1 MCRLYSQISLKPRT
15 AADFLIDGERSL
27 LRQSNYR
34 RRDFQQDGWGI
45 AYFNG
50 AGPRLTK
57 SSGAAFKEAGR
68 FKAAARKARSK
79 IVIGHLRAASNPMG
93 SSKKELMRPENAQPF
108 TDGRFI
114 FAHNGT
120 IRIPREV
127 LKFLGPYKKCLRG
140 SNDSEIYFWQFRKF
154 FDLYG
159 NVPDALEACV
169 NELWTLWGYVKKKRG
184 GKKKAPYV
192 GLNTLVSD
200 GDTLYA
206 LCHFPENHP
215 KKSLF
220 NPKQQWGRMTFARR
234 GDRVILASEE
244 LDKDKW
250 GHFGSSE
257 IISAAI
263 KGGKIS
269 LTRRPLR
276 PSAR

>member
-1 MCRLYSQISLKPRT
+1 
-15 AADFLIDGERSL
+15 
-27 LRQSNYR
+27 
-34 RRDFQQDGWGI
+34 
-45 AYFNG
+45 
-50 AGPRLTK
+50 
-57 SSGAAFKEAGR
+57 
-68 FKAAARKARSK
+68 
-79 IVIGHLRAASNPMG
+79 
-93 SSKKELMRPENAQPF
+93 MRPENAQPF

-120 IRIPREV
+120 VRIPREV
-127 LKFLGPYKKCLRG
+127 LKFLGPYKNRLRG
-140 SNDSEIYFWQFRKF
+140 SNDPKSTFGNSGSSLTYTGMFRCIRSVRQRA
-154 FDLYG
+154 L
-159 NVPDALEACV
+159 DALGLRQKE
-169 NELWTLWGYVKKKRG
+169 ERRQEEG
-184 GKKKAPYV
+184 PYV
-192 GLNTLVSD
+192 GLNTLISD

-215 KKSLF
+215 KKSLY

-257 IISAAI
+257 IISATI

-269 LTRRPLR
+269 VVRRKLK